1 MWAQGKPR
9 EDAPKNG
16 RHPIQN
22 VLTGRK
28 QVTAREN
35 ITTKGRKNTMGN
47 QIENNFVIFVY
58 FEVDK
63 FYSVLQYPNLPLR
76 SWS

>member
-1 MWAQGKPR
+1 
-9 EDAPKNG
+9 
-16 RHPIQN
+16 
-22 VLTGRK
+22 
-28 QVTAREN
+28 
-35 ITTKGRKNTMGN
+35 MGN

-63 FYSVLQYPNLPLR
+63 FYSVLQYSNLPLR